1 MLTVCFLLLWLY
13 SLVSVKNR
21 FPQILHL
28 QSSDILW
35 TSFMCRLSEHG
46 ASILSQTWHLFFS
59 FSTTFS
65 LCCFGLSS
73 RELFASFC
81 FPRLGLLKR
90 ADVTLLVDLWQRFMC
105 SSISSGTVT
114 KGHLTHL
121 ADILMLTARSSNS
134 DWQDSFFCNHPN
146 KLNDFTF

>member
-65 LCCFGLSS
+65 LCSFGLSS
-73 RELFASFC
+73 QELFASLC
-81 FPRLGLLKR
+81 FPRLGFLKR
-90 ADVTLLVDLWQRFMC
+90 ACVTLLVDLWQRFMC